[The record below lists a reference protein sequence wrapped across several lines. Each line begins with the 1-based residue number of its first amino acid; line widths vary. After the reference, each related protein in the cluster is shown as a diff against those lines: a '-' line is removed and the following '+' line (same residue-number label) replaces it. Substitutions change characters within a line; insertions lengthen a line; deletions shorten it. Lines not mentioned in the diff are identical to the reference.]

1 MTLTNLL
8 AQISLLKLLKA
19 SGLPRHQKDMPML
32 KQLQKSLKKRRS
44 LSLSFFL
51 WLLLYVP
58 VNIHIFNLT
67 SVLDRTCLKRV
78 EHGSI
83 Q

>member
-19 SGLPRHQKDMPML
+19 SGLPQHQKDMPML

-58 VNIHIFNLT
+58 VDIHIFNLT
-67 SVLDRTCLKRV
+67 VVLDKTCLKRV
-78 EHGSI
+78 EHRSI